1 MIDGGALLLIGG
13 LYLLRKAGE
22 SSRVTNFD
30 PPMPDLSAPEWL
42 IDDSGAP
49 ILDTSG
55 APVSGGSGD
64 MQGDTIMAGNPGR
77 AFLWTVG
84 ASETSLAAMRN
95 GDAFHTFY
103 RGALFND
110 LSDHPV
116 ITGEMQGIRLP
127 DDMCVKAGFS
137 PGCVSTAAGAFQIN
151 KPTWLTV
158 RTAGSWG
165 PRLPDFSEA
174 SQWEAARRVAILA
187 GAWGPAVRGDFAAA
201 IAAGSKRWAS
211 LTGSTSGQ
219 HQNSFDRLSAIYT
232 QALAT
237 LT

>member
-1 MIDGGALLLIGG
+1 MIDGGALLLFGG
-13 LYLLRKAGE
+13 LYLLRKVGD
-22 SSRVTNFD
+22 SSRVTNQYDD
-30 PPMPDLSAPEWL
+30 PPAPDWVT
-42 IDDSGAP
+42 DDSGAP
-49 ILDTSG
+49 VEDSSG
-55 APVSGGSGD
+55 APVSSGASLPGDD
-64 MQGDTIMAGNPGR
+64 MTTGNPGR

-84 ASETSLAAMRN
+84 VSETSLAAMRN

-103 RGALFND
+103 RGALFSD

-127 DDMCVKAGFS
+127 DDLCIKAGFA

-158 RTAGSWG
+158 RSAGAWG

-187 GAWGPAVRGDFAAA
+187 GAWGPAAAGDFAGAV
-201 IAAGSKRWAS
+201 AAGSKRWAS
-211 LTGSTSGQ
+211 LPGSTSGQ
-219 HQNSFDRLSAIYT
+219 HQNSFARLSAIYT

-237 LT
+237 LA